1 MRRRRKWLGIP
12 LEKRWQRR
20 VFICMLYSLLFSLV
34 PLRFIVGPGP
44 MRPSLF
50 DNPFPLVVLLS
61 MLSLFLWKL
70 RRDMP
75 PQKVLSPFNML
86 LLGPSRKRPRTLP
99 PGAMDEREQALRDS
113 AHVWAYDVPMR
124 ALYPGASYVFCDVR
138 QCFEDGCSH
147 AS

>member
-1 MRRRRKWLGIP
+1 MRRCRKWLGIP

-61 MLSLFLWKL
+61 MLSLFLWKIASAGTSAKGL
-70 RRDMP
+70 IP
-75 PQKVLSPFNML
+75 IQYAAFGTVSKAPQVNAA
-86 LLGPSRKRPRTLP
+86 SRGDGRT
-99 PGAMDEREQALRDS
+99 
-113 AHVWAYDVPMR
+113 
-124 ALYPGASYVFCDVR
+124 
-138 QCFEDGCSH
+138 
-147 AS
+147 